1 MAYSITYPWKGET
14 TITNRSRSPRRFVP
28 WLCLFGA
35 VIGCRVLVQEFE
47 IPWHTLFHPLTDHET
62 IIAVRDLITQLTN
75 GMPIAEAVTAFCTEI
90 INNA

>member
-1 MAYSITYPWKGET
+1 
-14 TITNRSRSPRRFVP
+14 
-28 WLCLFGA
+28 LL
-35 VIGCRVLVQEFE
+35 QEFE
-47 IPWHTLFHPLTDHET
+47 IPWQTLFHPLTDHET